1 MECANKVERFQLGP
15 ARGQQTPTEKSCC
28 QSFCRQRA
36 NTSGHLGRGVAGL
49 VRLRRTGTGA
59 GPKGASIGISVLQ
72 GFHIDGFQLVQ
83 LRLPAFGLRGRARA
97 TAAAE
102 EELEGGVRLS
112 RMFMGFAL
120 MGGWCAPLSH
130 HGPVPSHLIGAFDV
144 SLPGKRPRL
153 LHPSTLVRRPG
164 DSSSC

>member
-1 MECANKVERFQLGP
+1 MKSQTPRAAVSGGRMECANK
-15 ARGQQTPTEKSCC
+15 TPTEKSCC

-36 NTSGHLGRGVAGL
+36 NTSGHLGRGVACL

-59 GPKGASIGISVLQ
+59 RLKGASIGISVLQ

-102 EELEGGVRLS
+102 EELEGGAASRLLWPVHAIDLLPYKHGHRCAIPPPS
-112 RMFMGFAL
+112 QFKTSLSCHLQCIALAIGFAHFA
-120 MGGWCAPLSH
+120 G
-130 HGPVPSHLIGAFDV
+130 
-144 SLPGKRPRL
+144 
-153 LHPSTLVRRPG
+153 
-164 DSSSC
+164 

>member
-1 MECANKVERFQLGP
+1 MECANK
-15 ARGQQTPTEKSCC
+15 TPTEKSCC

-59 GPKGASIGISVLQ
+59 RPKGASIGISVLQ
-72 GFHIDGFQLVQ
+72 GFHVDGFQLVQ

-102 EELEGGVRLS
+102 EELEGVFLWPVHAIDLLPYKHGHRCAILHDSNFQVHLNQGTQS
-112 RMFMGFAL
+112 CHLQCIALAIGFAHFA
-120 MGGWCAPLSH
+120 G
-130 HGPVPSHLIGAFDV
+130 
-144 SLPGKRPRL
+144 
-153 LHPSTLVRRPG
+153 
-164 DSSSC
+164 

>member
-1 MECANKVERFQLGP
+1 MCEQGRASGFQLGP

-36 NTSGHLGRGVAGL
+36 NTSGHLGRGVACL

-59 GPKGASIGISVLQ
+59 RLKGASIGISVLQ

-112 RMFMGFAL
+112 G
-120 MGGWCAPLSH
+120 CS
-130 HGPVPSHLIGAFDV
+130 
-144 SLPGKRPRL
+144 
-153 LHPSTLVRRPG
+153 
-164 DSSSC
+164 